1 VSRNLLSSKVSALVM
16 AVFLAF
22 TSTVFLIVIWAALSV
37 FSNRALRPQ
46 SQTCQ
51 QPYSY
56 TLFKVLVTDPQC
68 LVGLQLNK
76 AA

>member
-1 VSRNLLSSKVSALVM
+1 MFRAMSKDTCPYRQLALNTWSQVSRNPFSSQVS
-16 AVFLAF
+16 
-22 TSTVFLIVIWAALSV
+22 
-37 FSNRALRPQ
+37 ALRPQ

-56 TLFKVLVTDPQC
+56 TLFKVLVTNPQC